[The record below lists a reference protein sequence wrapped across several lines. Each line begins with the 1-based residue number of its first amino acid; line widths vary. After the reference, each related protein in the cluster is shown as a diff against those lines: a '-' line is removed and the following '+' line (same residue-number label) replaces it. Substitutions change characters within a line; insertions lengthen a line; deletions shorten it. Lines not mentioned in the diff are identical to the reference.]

1 MLSNLLLQNPGEVD
15 MLTRWHLLWSN
26 FQGCHLWFNGS
37 QLAEQF
43 SSKTAHTCSRETNF
57 PEKHPKYTPC
67 SFYSILSPWTHTC
80 RLFTDWLSQ
89 VSKLHASVQLLYL
102 RALRASSYASS
113 KLCELQALRA
123 SSFASFKLCELQAL
137 RACFSSD
144 IPPNPEQKIYL
155 SNKFEF
161 KSKVLQVRYPTTLL
175 WRFIFVFTFQPRFA
189 SFPEIVW
196 HWESVP
202 KSK

>member
-1 MLSNLLLQNPGEVD
+1 
-15 MLTRWHLLWSN
+15 MLTCWHLLWSN

-67 SFYSILSPWTHTC
+67 SFYSTHTC

-89 VSKLHASVQLLYL
+89 VSKLHASVRLLYL

-113 KLCELQALRA
+113 
-123 SSFASFKLCELQAL
+123 KLCELQAL

>member
-67 SFYSILSPWTHTC
+67 SFYSTHIYVDC
-80 RLFTDWLSQ
+80 SLTDWARFPNCMPLSSYCISELCEPQ
-89 VSKLHASVQLLYL
+89 AM
-102 RALRASSYASS
+102 RALSYASS

-123 SSFASFKLCELQAL
+123 
-137 RACFSSD
+137 CFYSD